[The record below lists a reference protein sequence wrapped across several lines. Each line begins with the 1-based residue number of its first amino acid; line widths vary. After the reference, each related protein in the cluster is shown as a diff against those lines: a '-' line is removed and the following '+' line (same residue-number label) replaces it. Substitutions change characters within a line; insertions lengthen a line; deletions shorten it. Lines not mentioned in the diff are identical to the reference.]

1 MSINSDIKEA
11 LKEQAE
17 VLAAYNAEAT
27 DFDNIADY
35 SRRVKI
41 NSFADLVFSFKF
53 NYGTKHPRAI
63 PCAVLTCC
71 ASDIG
76 FKPMHYAIAVDGDL
90 IREIAEACREYLT
103 DCAERAEKDVLAG
116 YRP

>member
-1 MSINSDIKEA
+1 MSVNSDIKEA

-17 VLAAYNAEAT
+17 VLAAYDAEAT
-27 DFDNIADY
+27 DFDHIATY

-41 NSFADLVFSFKF
+41 NSFADLVFGFKF
-53 NYGTKHPRAI
+53 DYGTKHPRAI
-63 PCAVLTCC
+63 PFATLDCC
-71 ASDIG
+71 AAGIG
-76 FKPMHYAIAVDGDL
+76 FKPMHYAITVDEGM